1 MLLNPYTDTTHFP
14 GHDHTVSSVEFLP
27 TGDFL
32 VSASRDKS
40 IKVWE
45 VATGYC
51 TKTLTGHREWVRIAT
66 VSPDGKLIASGSNDH
81 VGATLL
87 SV

>member
-1 MLLNPYTDTTHFP
+1 M
-14 GHDHTVSSVEFLP
+14 SSVQFVP

-45 VATGYC
+45 VSTGYC
-51 TKTLTGHREWVRIAT
+51 TKTLVGHREWVRVAA

-81 VGATLL
+81 VSYKLRCDA
-87 SV
+87 V